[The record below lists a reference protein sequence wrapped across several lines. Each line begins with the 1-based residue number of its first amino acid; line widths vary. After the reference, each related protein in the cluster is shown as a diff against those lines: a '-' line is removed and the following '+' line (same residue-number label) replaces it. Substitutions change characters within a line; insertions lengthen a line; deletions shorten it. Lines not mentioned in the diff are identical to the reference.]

1 MLRVNYFIS
10 KFVLDAL
17 RKEIERRQKLREEIE
32 SKKFEKDVELLSQ
45 KDLRKER
52 REQPIESSKDPQ
64 VEENKVRNFLSLWLN

>member
-64 VEENKVRNFLSLWLN
+64 IEENKVRNFVSL